1 MKWVDVTSTHKK
13 ENPSK
18 SKNYRTISV
27 AWNAWSTFIYVDLG
41 EITQQAL
48 EFLIKNENW
57 GTFGCVGVAVLN
69 IVEALKFL
77 NHESF
82 EAKPDAFG
90 FAKNQLKLL

>member
-18 SKNYRTISV
+18 SKNYRTISA
-27 AWNAWSTFIYVDLG
+27 AWNAWSTFIYMDLG

-57 GTFGCVGVAVLN
+57 GTFGYVGVAVL
-69 IVEALKFL
+69 I
-77 NHESF
+77 S
-82 EAKPDAFG
+82 
-90 FAKNQLKLL
+90 